1 MKHIKLKKYQQW
13 YKGII
18 LLGLMVLLDNC
29 VFVIFDINIIPTL
42 FLYTIGKFGSLSLL
56 NFIVYLWSRLW
67 IVLFIIAF
75 VLNKKIKRIK
85 GEKRYKIFY

>member
-18 LLGLMVLLDNC
+18 LLGLMVLLDKC